1 MEKSNRQKLDT
12 ASRQDVEQNK
22 STKHAETAPVE
33 QPEGVE
39 FSSDKKNTI
48 ADKIRR
54 TIKEKAKKEKV
65 FEDKAKAVFDRNPQL
80 STVYM
85 TSDYTPFYNYCD
97 ASNYIKETDAE
108 DKNIHTIKRHTENE
122 QES

>member
-1 MEKSNRQKLDT
+1 MENSNQQEQNT
-12 ASRQDVEQNK
+12 APRQDGVQNK
-22 STKHAETAPVE
+22 EMEHIETVSME
-33 QPEGVE
+33 QSEGVE